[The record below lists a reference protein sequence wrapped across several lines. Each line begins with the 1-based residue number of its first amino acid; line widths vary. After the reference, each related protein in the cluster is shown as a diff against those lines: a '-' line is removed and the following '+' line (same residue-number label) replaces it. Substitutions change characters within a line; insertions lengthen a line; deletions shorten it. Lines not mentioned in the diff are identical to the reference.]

1 LIIHRAQL
9 KPEVFQS
16 RFGLAMRSLLCV
28 LRIGFGLAL
37 SSVALMPAQASQW
50 HGKCTSAAGSQR
62 HCASSRLSNAHG
74 GVASR
79 VKDTSRSLR
88 STSRKGRP
96 SNVAAHRRPAPAAY
110 DVTGSL
116 PGNRENGRDLTAGE
130 LRQLYSGRTW
140 VWSEGGGYFAPDGR
154 FYAAVGSDA
163 PSSYLARG
171 KWQTGANGEMCF
183 QALWNGQSGKS
194 VERTCFY
201 HKMVQGRIL
210 QKKGDAGAWYVFRG
224 SSRHKDEFNK
234 ILPGDR
240 IQSKFGEVR
249 AKYLYGILM

>member
-1 LIIHRAQL
+1 LRSAQGGTANRA
-9 KPEVFQS
+9 
-16 RFGLAMRSLLCV
+16 
-28 LRIGFGLAL
+28 
-37 SSVALMPAQASQW
+37 
-50 HGKCTSAAGSQR
+50 
-62 HCASSRLSNAHG
+62 
-74 GVASR
+74 
-79 VKDTSRSLR
+79 KDTPRPLKL
-88 STSRKGRP
+88 TSRKGR
-96 SNVAAHRRPAPAAY
+96 SSTVVAYRRSASAAY

-116 PGNRENGRDLTAGE
+116 PKNRENGRDLTAGE
-130 LRQLYSGRTW
+130 LRQLYSDRTW

-183 QALWNGQSGKS
+183 QALWNGQSGQN

-201 HKMVQGRIL
+201 HRMVQGRIL

-224 SSRHKDEFNK
+224 SPGHKDEFNK

>member
-1 LIIHRAQL
+1 MRN
-9 KPEVFQS
+9 QS
-16 RFGLAMRSLLCV
+16 GILT
-28 LRIGFGLAL
+28 IGFSLVL
-37 SSVALMPAQASQW
+37 SSAVLMPAHASPR
-50 HGKCTSAAGSQR
+50 HEKCTSVAKSQK
-62 HCASSRLSNAHG
+62 HCASSHLRNAQG
-74 GVASR
+74 GIANR
-79 VKDTSRSLR
+79 VKDTPRSLKL
-88 STSRKGRP
+88 TSRKGRP
-96 SNVAAHRRPAPAAY
+96 SAVVAHRRPAPAAY

-116 PGNRENGRDLTAGE
+116 PRNRENGHDLTAGE
-130 LRQLYSGRTW
+130 VRQLYSDRTW

-171 KWQTGANGEMCF
+171 KWHTGTNGEMCF

-201 HKMVQGRIL
+201 HRIVQGRIL

-224 SSRHKDEFNK
+224 SSGHKDEFNK